1 MGLDLISDLKKAFNG
16 DAWHGRNLM
25 QQLNFV
31 KPENAFHHFI
41 PNTHSIAELVL
52 HITAWTDEV
61 NSRLLGAMAK
71 EPTAGDW
78 PMPNSHTLKEWEKIV
93 FDCKTS
99 NEELIRVCEGLEDAG
114 WNAQVK
120 DERNRELGSG
130 VTNAELISGLIQ
142 HHAYHSGQI
151 ALLLKFNVNPSIGEI
166 F

>member
-1 MGLDLISDLKKAFNG
+1 MELDLISELKKAFNG
-16 DAWHGRNLM
+16 DAWHGGNLM

-31 KPENAFHHFI
+31 KPENAFQHFI
-41 PNTHSIAELVL
+41 PNAHSVAELVL

-61 NSRLLGAMAK
+61 NSRLLGAVAK
-71 EPTAGDW
+71 EPAAGDW
-78 PMPNSHTLKEWEKIV
+78 PMPNSYTIKEWEKIV

-99 NEELIRVCEGLEDAG
+99 NEELIRVCEGFSNAD

-120 DERNRELGSG
+120 DERDRELGSG
-130 VTNAELISGLIQ
+130 VTNAELINGLIQ

-151 ALLLKFNVNPSIGEI
+151 GLLLKFNVNPAIGEI

>member
-1 MGLDLISDLKKAFNG
+1 MELNLISELKKAFNE
-16 DAWHGRNLM
+16 DAWHGGNLM

-41 PNTHSIAELVL
+41 PNGHSIAELVL

-61 NSRLLGAMAK
+61 NSRLLGALAK
-71 EPTAGDW
+71 EPAAGDW
-78 PMPNSHTLKEWEKIV
+78 PMPNSNTRKEWEKIV

-99 NEELIRVCEGLEDAG
+99 NEELVRVCMGLSEED
-114 WNAQVK
+114 WNTQVK
-120 DERNRELGSG
+120 DERDRELGSG
-130 VTNAELISGLIQ
+130 VSNVELISGLIQ

-151 ALLLKFNVNPSIGEI
+151 GLLLKFNLNSSIGDI

>member
-1 MGLDLISDLKKAFNG
+1 MEFNLISELKKAFNG
-16 DAWHGRNLM
+16 DAWHGGNLM

-41 PNTHSIAELVL
+41 PNGHSIAELVL

-61 NSRLLGAMAK
+61 NSRLLGAEAK
-71 EPTAGDW
+71 EPVAGDW
-78 PMPNSHTLKEWEKIV
+78 PIPNSFTIKEWEKIV

-99 NEELIRVCEGLEDAG
+99 NEELIRVCEGLTDTD
-114 WNAQVK
+114 WTTQVK

-130 VTNAELISGLIQ
+130 VTNAELIHGLIQ

-151 ALLLKFNVNPSIGEI
+151 GLLLKFNIHPIDEI